1 MKNMTRLTIAIPNF
15 NGGEKL
21 KKAVTSCK
29 LIKMPQNEFDILI
42 VDNKSTDNSFEII
55 DELKKEFPNLR
66 VIKNQEN
73 VGRIQ
78 NWNVCIKNC
87 NSKYM
92 TFLFIN
98 DLISKHNNIEQIIEI
113 LDSDDSISLSLSPV
127 IKKENTTEYLKRK
140 YFDNP
145 VKCSSKKIA
154 EYSLKRGLFPFG
166 FIESNIYRVEDIK
179 NTENYFLDDFPFN
192 ADEIFSYSQVVIREH
207 VLFNHQ
213 PQIEWLIVE
222 DRTFGKT
229 KLEDE
234 IQEYYKTIEIIERN
248 MDLNINYGLVSTY
261 RLFNFIKYFSKNFR
275 KQGQRNHIFFY
286 ILSQMKKKNSFFTV
300 DSLLFKIIFKKL
312 KETDKEM
319 EDLLFK
325 EIITKCVKS
334 STIKS

>member
-1 MKNMTRLTIAIPNF
+1 MTRLTIAIPNF
-15 NGGEKL
+15 NGGKKL
-21 KKAVTSCK
+21 KKAIISCK
-29 LIKMPQNEFDILI
+29 LIKIPQDEFDILV
-42 VDNKSTDNSFEII
+42 VDNKSTDNSLEIV

-66 VIKNQEN
+66 LIKNQDN

-78 NWNVCIKNC
+78 NWNACIKNC
-87 NSKYM
+87 NSKYI

-98 DLISKHNNIEQIIEI
+98 DLISKHNNIDQILEI

-127 IKKENTTEYLKRK
+127 IKKENTTEYVKRK

-145 VKCSSKKIA
+145 VKCSSKKIT

-179 NTENYFLDDFPFN
+179 NAKNYFLDDFPFN
-192 ADEIFSYSQVVIREH
+192 ADEIFSYSQVVMREY

-222 DRTFGKT
+222 DRTFRKMR
-229 KLEDE
+229 LEDE
-234 IQEYYKTIEIIERN
+234 IQEYYKTIEVIERN
-248 MDLNINYGLVSTY
+248 MHLDIDYGLVSTY

-275 KQGQRNHIFFY
+275 RQGQRNRIFFY
-286 ILSQMKKKNSFFTV
+286 ILSQMKKKNSFFAV

-325 EIITKCVKS
+325 EIITKCVEE
-334 STIKS
+334 TIIKN

>member
-1 MKNMTRLTIAIPNF
+1 MNRLTIAIPNF

-21 KKAVTSCK
+21 KRAVTSCK
-29 LIKMPQNEFDILI
+29 LIKMPQNEFDILV

-234 IQEYYKTIEIIERN
+234 IQEYYKTLEIIERN
-248 MDLNINYGLVSTY
+248 MNLNIDYGLVSTY

>member
-1 MKNMTRLTIAIPNF
+1 MNRLTIAIPNF

-21 KKAVTSCK
+21 KRAVTSCK
-29 LIKMPQNEFDILI
+29 LIKMPQNEFDILV

-55 DELKKEFPNLR
+55 NELKKEFPNLR

-78 NWNVCIKNC
+78 NWNICIKNC

-92 TFLFIN
+92 TFLFIK

-179 NTENYFLDDFPFN
+179 NTKNYFLDDFPFN

-234 IQEYYKTIEIIERN
+234 IQEYYKTLEIIERN
-248 MDLNINYGLVSTY
+248 MDLNIDYGLVSTY

-275 KQGQRNHIFFY
+275 RQGQKNHIFFY

>member
-1 MKNMTRLTIAIPNF
+1 MTRLTIAIPNF

-29 LIKMPQNEFDILI
+29 LIKIPQNEFDILV

-78 NWNVCIKNC
+78 NWNICIKNC

-234 IQEYYKTIEIIERN
+234 IQEYYKTLEIIERN
-248 MDLNINYGLVSTY
+248 MDLNIDYGLVSTY

-275 KQGQRNHIFFY
+275 RQGQKNHIFFY

>member
-1 MKNMTRLTIAIPNF
+1 MTRLTIAIPNF

-29 LIKMPQNEFDILI
+29 LIKIPQNEFDILV
-42 VDNKSTDNSFEII
+42 VDNKSTDNSFEIN

-78 NWNVCIKNC
+78 NWNICIKNC

-179 NTENYFLDDFPFN
+179 NTKNYFLDDFPFN

-234 IQEYYKTIEIIERN
+234 IQEYYKTLEIIERN
-248 MDLNINYGLVSTY
+248 MDLNIDYGLVSTY

-275 KQGQRNHIFFY
+275 RQGQRNHIFFY

>member
-1 MKNMTRLTIAIPNF
+1 MNRLTIAIPNF

-21 KKAVTSCK
+21 KRAVTSCK
-29 LIKMPQNEFDILI
+29 LIKMPQNEFDILV

-55 DELKKEFPNLR
+55 NELKKEFPNLR

-78 NWNVCIKNC
+78 NWNICIKNC

-179 NTENYFLDDFPFN
+179 NTKNYFLDDFPFN

-248 MDLNINYGLVSTY
+248 MDLNIDYGLVSTY

-275 KQGQRNHIFFY
+275 RQGQRNHIFFY

-325 EIITKCVKS
+325 EIITKCVKE

>member
-1 MKNMTRLTIAIPNF
+1 MNRLTIAIPNF

-21 KKAVTSCK
+21 KRAVTSCK
-29 LIKMPQNEFDILI
+29 LIKMPQNEFDILV

-78 NWNVCIKNC
+78 NWNICIKNC

-234 IQEYYKTIEIIERN
+234 IQEYYKTLEIIERN
-248 MDLNINYGLVSTY
+248 MDLNIDYGLVSTY

-275 KQGQRNHIFFY
+275 RKGQRNHIFFY

-325 EIITKCVKS
+325 EIITKCVKG

>member
-1 MKNMTRLTIAIPNF
+1 MTRLTIAIPNF
-15 NGGEKL
+15 NGGKKL
-21 KKAVTSCK
+21 KKAIISCK
-29 LIKMPQNEFDILI
+29 LIKIPQDEFDILV
-42 VDNKSTDNSFEII
+42 VDNKSTDNSLEIV

-66 VIKNQEN
+66 LIKNQDN

-78 NWNVCIKNC
+78 NWNACIKNC
-87 NSKYM
+87 NSKYI

-98 DLISKHNNIEQIIEI
+98 DLISKHNNIDQILEI

-127 IKKENTTEYLKRK
+127 IKKENATEYVKRK

-179 NTENYFLDDFPFN
+179 NAKNYFLDDFPFN
-192 ADEIFSYSQVVIREH
+192 ADEIFSYSQVVMREY

-222 DRTFGKT
+222 DRTFRKMR
-229 KLEDE
+229 LEDE
-234 IQEYYKTIEIIERN
+234 IQEYYKTIEVIERN
-248 MDLNINYGLVSTY
+248 MHLDIDYGLVSTY

-275 KQGQRNHIFFY
+275 RQGQRNRIFFY
-286 ILSQMKKKNSFFTV
+286 ILSQMKKKNSFFAV

-325 EIITKCVKS
+325 EIITKCVEE
-334 STIKS
+334 TIIKN

>member
-1 MKNMTRLTIAIPNF
+1 MNRLTIAIPNF

-21 KKAVTSCK
+21 KRAVTSCK
-29 LIKMPQNEFDILI
+29 LIKIPQDEFEILV

-55 DELKKEFPNLR
+55 GELKKEFPNLR

-78 NWNVCIKNC
+78 NWNICIKNC

-179 NTENYFLDDFPFN
+179 NTKNYFLDDFPFN

-248 MDLNINYGLVSTY
+248 MDLNIDYGLVSTY

-275 KQGQRNHIFFY
+275 RKGQRNHIFFY

>member
-1 MKNMTRLTIAIPNF
+1 MTRLTIAIPNF
-15 NGGEKL
+15 NGGKKL
-21 KKAVTSCK
+21 KKAIISCK
-29 LIKMPQNEFDILI
+29 LIKIPQDEFDILV
-42 VDNKSTDNSFEII
+42 VDNKSTDNSLEIV

-66 VIKNQEN
+66 LIKNQDN

-78 NWNVCIKNC
+78 NWNACIKNC
-87 NSKYM
+87 NSKYI

-98 DLISKHNNIEQIIEI
+98 DLISKHNNIDQILEI

-179 NTENYFLDDFPFN
+179 NAKNYFLDDFPFN
-192 ADEIFSYSQVVIREH
+192 ADEIFSYSQVVMREY

-222 DRTFGKT
+222 DRTFRKM
-229 KLEDE
+229 KLKDE
-234 IQEYYKTIEIIERN
+234 IQEYYKTIEVIEKN
-248 MDLNINYGLVSTY
+248 MNLDIDYGLVSTY

-275 KQGQRNHIFFY
+275 RQGQRNRIFFY
-286 ILSQMKKKNSFFTV
+286 ILSQMKKKNSFFAV

-325 EIITKCVKS
+325 EIITKCVEE
-334 STIKS
+334 TIIKN

>member
-1 MKNMTRLTIAIPNF
+1 MNRLTIAIPNF

-29 LIKMPQNEFDILI
+29 LIKMPQNEFDILV

-78 NWNVCIKNC
+78 NWNICIKNC

-234 IQEYYKTIEIIERN
+234 IQEYYKTLEIIERN
-248 MDLNINYGLVSTY
+248 MDLNIDYGLVSTY

-275 KQGQRNHIFFY
+275 RQGQKNHIFFY

>member
-1 MKNMTRLTIAIPNF
+1 MTRLTIAIPNF

-21 KKAVTSCK
+21 KKAITSCK
-29 LIKMPQNEFDILI
+29 LIKIPQDEFEILV

-55 DELKKEFPNLR
+55 DNLKKEFPNLR
-66 VIKNQEN
+66 LIENQEN

-78 NWNVCIKNC
+78 NWNACIKNC
-87 NSKYM
+87 NSKYI

-98 DLISKHNNIEQIIEI
+98 DLISKHNNIDQIIEI
-113 LDSDDSISLSLSPV
+113 LDSDNSISLSLSPV
-127 IKKENTTEYLKRK
+127 IKKENTAEYLKRK
-140 YFDNP
+140 YFDKP
-145 VKCSSKKIA
+145 VKCYSKKIS

-192 ADEIFSYSQVVIREH
+192 ADEIFSYSQVVMREY

-213 PQIEWLIVE
+213 PQIEWLVVE
-222 DRTFGKT
+222 DRTFGKIR
-229 KLEDE
+229 LEDE
-234 IQEYYKTIEIIERN
+234 IQEYYKTIEIIEKN
-248 MDLNINYGLVSTY
+248 MKLDIDYGLVSTY

-275 KQGQRNHIFFY
+275 RQGQRNRIFFY
-286 ILSQMKKKNSFFTV
+286 ILSQMKKKNSFFAV

-325 EIITKCVKS
+325 EIITKCVDD
-334 STIKS
+334 STIKN

>member
-1 MKNMTRLTIAIPNF
+1 MNRLTIAIPNF

-21 KKAVTSCK
+21 KRAVTSCK
-29 LIKMPQNEFDILI
+29 LIKMPQNEFDILV

-179 NTENYFLDDFPFN
+179 NTKNYFLDDFPFN

-234 IQEYYKTIEIIERN
+234 IQEYYKTLEIIERN
-248 MDLNINYGLVSTY
+248 MDLNIDYGLVSTY

-275 KQGQRNHIFFY
+275 RKGQRNHIFFY

>member
-1 MKNMTRLTIAIPNF
+1 MTRLTIAIPNF

-21 KKAVTSCK
+21 KKAVASCK
-29 LIKMPQNEFDILI
+29 LIKIPQNEFEILV

-78 NWNVCIKNC
+78 NWNICIKNC

-166 FIESNIYRVEDIK
+166 FIESNFYRVEDIK

-248 MDLNINYGLVSTY
+248 MDLNIDYGLVSTY

-275 KQGQRNHIFFY
+275 RQEQRNHIFFY

-325 EIITKCVKS
+325 EIITKCVKG
-334 STIKS
+334 STIKG

>member
-1 MKNMTRLTIAIPNF
+1 MTRLTIAIPNF

-21 KKAVTSCK
+21 KKAIISCK
-29 LIKMPQNEFDILI
+29 LIKIPQDEFDILV
-42 VDNKSTDNSFEII
+42 VDNKSTDNSLEIV

-66 VIKNQEN
+66 LIKNQDN

-78 NWNVCIKNC
+78 NWNACIKNC
-87 NSKYM
+87 NSKYI

-98 DLISKHNNIEQIIEI
+98 DLISKHNNIDQILEI

-179 NTENYFLDDFPFN
+179 NAKNYFLDDFPFN
-192 ADEIFSYSQVVIREH
+192 ADEIFSYSQVVMREY

-222 DRTFGKT
+222 DRTFRKMR
-229 KLEDE
+229 LEDE
-234 IQEYYKTIEIIERN
+234 IQEYYKTIEVIERN
-248 MDLNINYGLVSTY
+248 MHLDIDYGLVSTY

-275 KQGQRNHIFFY
+275 RQGQRNRIFFY
-286 ILSQMKKKNSFFTV
+286 ILSQMKKKNSFFAV

-312 KETDKEM
+312 KEMDKEM

-325 EIITKCVKS
+325 EIITKCVEE
-334 STIKS
+334 TIIKN

>member
-1 MKNMTRLTIAIPNF
+1 MTRLTIAIPNF

-21 KKAVTSCK
+21 KKAIISCK
-29 LIKMPQNEFDILI
+29 LIKIPQDEFDILV
-42 VDNKSTDNSFEII
+42 VDNKSTDNSLEIV

-66 VIKNQEN
+66 LIKNQDN

-78 NWNVCIKNC
+78 NWNACIKNC
-87 NSKYM
+87 NSKYI

-98 DLISKHNNIEQIIEI
+98 DLISKHNNIDQILEI

-145 VKCSSKKIA
+145 VKCSSKKIS

-179 NTENYFLDDFPFN
+179 NAKNYFLDDFPFN
-192 ADEIFSYSQVVIREH
+192 ADEIFSYSQVVMREY

-222 DRTFGKT
+222 DRTFRKMR
-229 KLEDE
+229 LEDE
-234 IQEYYKTIEIIERN
+234 IQEYYKTIEVIERN
-248 MDLNINYGLVSTY
+248 MHLDIDYGLVSTY

-275 KQGQRNHIFFY
+275 RQGQRNRIFFY
-286 ILSQMKKKNSFFTV
+286 ILSQMKKKNSFFAV

-325 EIITKCVKS
+325 EIITKCVEE
-334 STIKS
+334 TIIKN

>member
-1 MKNMTRLTIAIPNF
+1 MNRLTIAIPNF

-21 KKAVTSCK
+21 KRAVTSCK
-29 LIKMPQNEFDILI
+29 LIKMPQNEFDILV

-78 NWNVCIKNC
+78 NWNICIKNC

-98 DLISKHNNIEQIIEI
+98 DLISKQNNIEQIIEI

-179 NTENYFLDDFPFN
+179 NAKNYFLDDFPFN
-192 ADEIFSYSQVVIREH
+192 ADEIFSYSQVVMREY

-222 DRTFGKT
+222 DRTFRKMR
-229 KLEDE
+229 LEDE
-234 IQEYYKTIEIIERN
+234 IQEYYKTIEVIERN
-248 MDLNINYGLVSTY
+248 MHLDIDDGLVSTY

-275 KQGQRNHIFFY
+275 RQGQRNRIFFY
-286 ILSQMKKKNSFFTV
+286 ILSQMKKKNSFFAV

-325 EIITKCVKS
+325 EIITKCVEE
-334 STIKS
+334 TIIKN

>member
-1 MKNMTRLTIAIPNF
+1 MTRLTIAIPNF

-42 VDNKSTDNSFEII
+42 VDNKSTDNSFKII

-312 KETDKEM
+312 RETDKEM

-325 EIITKCVKS
+325 EIITKCVKD

>member
-1 MKNMTRLTIAIPNF
+1 MNRLTIAIPNF

-21 KKAVTSCK
+21 KRAVTSCK
-29 LIKMPQNEFDILI
+29 LIKMPQNEFDILV

-55 DELKKEFPNLR
+55 NELKKEFPNLR

-78 NWNVCIKNC
+78 NWNICIKNC

-179 NTENYFLDDFPFN
+179 NTKNYFLDDFPFN

-234 IQEYYKTIEIIERN
+234 IQEYYKTLEIIERN
-248 MDLNINYGLVSTY
+248 VDLNIDYGLVSTY

-275 KQGQRNHIFFY
+275 RQGQRNHIFFY

-312 KETDKEM
+312 KERDKEM

-325 EIITKCVKS
+325 EIITKCVKGT
-334 STIKS
+334 TIKS

>member
-1 MKNMTRLTIAIPNF
+1 MTRLTIAIPNF
-15 NGGEKL
+15 NGGKKL
-21 KKAVTSCK
+21 KKAIISCK
-29 LIKMPQNEFDILI
+29 LIKIPQDEFDILV
-42 VDNKSTDNSFEII
+42 VDNKSTDNSLEIV
-55 DELKKEFPNLR
+55 DELKNEFPNLR
-66 VIKNQEN
+66 LIKNQDN

-78 NWNVCIKNC
+78 NWNACIKNC
-87 NSKYM
+87 NSKYI

-98 DLISKHNNIEQIIEI
+98 DLISKHNNIDQILEI

-179 NTENYFLDDFPFN
+179 NAKNYFLDDFPFN
-192 ADEIFSYSQVVIREH
+192 ADEIFSYSQVVMREY

-222 DRTFGKT
+222 DRTFRKMR
-229 KLEDE
+229 LEDE
-234 IQEYYKTIEIIERN
+234 IEEYYKTIEVIERN
-248 MDLNINYGLVSTY
+248 MHLDIDYGLVSTY

-275 KQGQRNHIFFY
+275 RQGQRNRIFFY
-286 ILSQMKKKNSFFTV
+286 ILSQMKKKNSFFAV

-325 EIITKCVKS
+325 EIITKCVEE
-334 STIKS
+334 TIIKN

>member
-1 MKNMTRLTIAIPNF
+1 MTRLTIAIPNF

-29 LIKMPQNEFDILI
+29 LIKMPQNEFDILV

-248 MDLNINYGLVSTY
+248 MDLNIDYGLVSTY

-275 KQGQRNHIFFY
+275 RKGQRNHIFFY

>member
-1 MKNMTRLTIAIPNF
+1 MTRLTIAIPNF

-29 LIKMPQNEFDILI
+29 LIKMPQNEFDILV

-78 NWNVCIKNC
+78 NWNICIKNC

-179 NTENYFLDDFPFN
+179 NTKNYFLDDFPFN

-325 EIITKCVKS
+325 EIITKCVKD

>member
-1 MKNMTRLTIAIPNF
+1 MTRLTIAIPNF
-15 NGGEKL
+15 NGGKKL
-21 KKAVTSCK
+21 KKAITSCK
-29 LIKMPQNEFDILI
+29 LIKIPQDEFDILV
-42 VDNKSTDNSFEII
+42 VDNKSTDNSLEIV

-66 VIKNQEN
+66 LIKNQDN

-78 NWNVCIKNC
+78 NWNACIKNC
-87 NSKYM
+87 NSKYI

-98 DLISKHNNIEQIIEI
+98 DLISKHNNIDQILEI

-179 NTENYFLDDFPFN
+179 NAKNYFLDDFPFN
-192 ADEIFSYSQVVIREH
+192 ADEIFSYSQVVMREY

-222 DRTFGKT
+222 DRTFRKMR
-229 KLEDE
+229 LEDE
-234 IQEYYKTIEIIERN
+234 IEEYYKTIEVIERN
-248 MDLNINYGLVSTY
+248 MHLDIDYGLVSTY

-275 KQGQRNHIFFY
+275 RQGQRNRIFFY
-286 ILSQMKKKNSFFTV
+286 ILSQMKKKNSFFAV

-325 EIITKCVKS
+325 EIITKCVEK
-334 STIKS
+334 TIIKN

>member
-1 MKNMTRLTIAIPNF
+1 MNRLTIAIPNF

-21 KKAVTSCK
+21 KRAVTSCK
-29 LIKMPQNEFDILI
+29 LIKMPQNEFDILV

-325 EIITKCVKS
+325 EIITKCVKGS
-334 STIKS
+334 AIKS

>member
-1 MKNMTRLTIAIPNF
+1 MTRLTIAIPNF

-29 LIKMPQNEFDILI
+29 LIKMPQNEFDILV

-234 IQEYYKTIEIIERN
+234 IQEYYKTIEIIGRN

-275 KQGQRNHIFFY
+275 RQGQRNHIFFY

-325 EIITKCVKS
+325 EIITKCVKD

>member
-1 MKNMTRLTIAIPNF
+1 MTRLTIAIPNF
-15 NGGEKL
+15 NGGKKL
-21 KKAVTSCK
+21 KKAIISCK
-29 LIKMPQNEFDILI
+29 LIKIPQDEFDILV
-42 VDNKSTDNSFEII
+42 VDNKSTDNSLEIV

-66 VIKNQEN
+66 LIKNQDN

-78 NWNVCIKNC
+78 NWNACIKNC
-87 NSKYM
+87 NSKYI

-98 DLISKHNNIEQIIEI
+98 DLISKHNNIDQILEI

-127 IKKENTTEYLKRK
+127 IKKDNNAEYVKRK

-145 VKCSSKKIA
+145 VKCSSKKIT

-179 NTENYFLDDFPFN
+179 NAKNYFLDDFPFN
-192 ADEIFSYSQVVIREH
+192 ADEIFSYSQVVMREY

-222 DRTFGKT
+222 DRTFRKMR
-229 KLEDE
+229 LEDE
-234 IQEYYKTIEIIERN
+234 IEEYYKTIEVIERN
-248 MDLNINYGLVSTY
+248 MHLDIDYGLVSTY

-275 KQGQRNHIFFY
+275 RQGQRNRIFFY
-286 ILSQMKKKNSFFTV
+286 ILSQMKKKNSFFAV

-325 EIITKCVKS
+325 EIITKCVEK
-334 STIKS
+334 TIIKN

>member
-1 MKNMTRLTIAIPNF
+1 MTRLTIAIPNF

-29 LIKMPQNEFDILI
+29 LIKMPQNEFDILV

-78 NWNVCIKNC
+78 NWNICIKNC

-179 NTENYFLDDFPFN
+179 NTKNYFLDDFPFN

-234 IQEYYKTIEIIERN
+234 IQEYYKTLEIIERN
-248 MDLNINYGLVSTY
+248 MDLNIDYGLVSTY

-275 KQGQRNHIFFY
+275 RKGQRNHIFFY

>member
-1 MKNMTRLTIAIPNF
+1 MTRLTIAIPNF

-21 KKAVTSCK
+21 KKAITSCK
-29 LIKMPQNEFDILI
+29 LIKIPQDEFDILV
-42 VDNKSTDNSFEII
+42 VDNKSTDNSLEIV

-66 VIKNQEN
+66 LIKNQDN

-78 NWNVCIKNC
+78 NWNACIKNC
-87 NSKYM
+87 NSKYI

-98 DLISKHNNIEQIIEI
+98 DLISKHNNIDQILEI

-145 VKCSSKKIA
+145 VKCSSKKIS

-179 NTENYFLDDFPFN
+179 NAKNYFLDDFPFN
-192 ADEIFSYSQVVIREH
+192 ADEIFSYSQVVMREY

-222 DRTFGKT
+222 DRTFRKMR
-229 KLEDE
+229 LEDE
-234 IQEYYKTIEIIERN
+234 IQEYYKTIEVIERN
-248 MDLNINYGLVSTY
+248 MHLDIDYGLVSTY

-275 KQGQRNHIFFY
+275 RQGQRNRIFFY
-286 ILSQMKKKNSFFTV
+286 ILSQMKKKNSFFAV

-325 EIITKCVKS
+325 EIITKCVEE
-334 STIKS
+334 TIIKN

>member
-1 MKNMTRLTIAIPNF
+1 MTRLTIAIPNF

-78 NWNVCIKNC
+78 NWNICIKNC

-98 DLISKHNNIEQIIEI
+98 DLISKYNNIEQIVEI

-286 ILSQMKKKNSFFTV
+286 ILSQMKKKNSFFAV
-300 DSLLFKIIFKKL
+300 DALLFKIIFKKL

-325 EIITKCVKS
+325 EIITKCVKGS
-334 STIKS
+334 AIKS

>member
-1 MKNMTRLTIAIPNF
+1 MTRLTIAIPNF

-29 LIKMPQNEFDILI
+29 LIKMPQNEFDILV

-78 NWNVCIKNC
+78 NWNICIKNC

-127 IKKENTTEYLKRK
+127 IKKENTAEYLKRK

-179 NTENYFLDDFPFN
+179 NTKNYFLDDFPFN

-234 IQEYYKTIEIIERN
+234 IQEYYKTLEIIERN
-248 MDLNINYGLVSTY
+248 MDLNIDYGLVSTY

-275 KQGQRNHIFFY
+275 RQGQRNHIFFY

>member
-1 MKNMTRLTIAIPNF
+1 MTRLTIAIPNF

-21 KKAVTSCK
+21 KKAITSCK
-29 LIKMPQNEFDILI
+29 LIKIPQDEFEILV

-55 DELKKEFPNLR
+55 GELKKEFPNLR
-66 VIKNQEN
+66 LIENQEN

-87 NSKYM
+87 NSKYI

-98 DLISKHNNIEQIIEI
+98 DLISKHNNIDQIIEI
-113 LDSDDSISLSLSPV
+113 LDSDNSISLSLSPV
-127 IKKENTTEYLKRK
+127 IKKENTAEYLKRK

-145 VKCSSKKIA
+145 VKCYSKKIA

-192 ADEIFSYSQVVIREH
+192 ADEIFSYSQVVMREY

-222 DRTFGKT
+222 DRTFGKIR
-229 KLEDE
+229 LEDE
-234 IQEYYKTIEIIERN
+234 IQEYYKTLEIIERN
-248 MDLNINYGLVSTY
+248 MDLNIDYGLVSTY

-275 KQGQRNHIFFY
+275 RQGQRNHIFFY

-325 EIITKCVKS
+325 EIITKCVKD

>member
-1 MKNMTRLTIAIPNF
+1 MTRLTIAIPNF
-15 NGGEKL
+15 NGGKKL
-21 KKAVTSCK
+21 KKAIISCK
-29 LIKMPQNEFDILI
+29 LIKIPQDEFDILV
-42 VDNKSTDNSFEII
+42 VDNKSTDNSLEIV

-66 VIKNQEN
+66 LIKNQDN

-78 NWNVCIKNC
+78 NWNACIKNC
-87 NSKYM
+87 NSKYI

-98 DLISKHNNIEQIIEI
+98 DLISKHNNIDQILEI

-179 NTENYFLDDFPFN
+179 NAKNYFLDDFPFN
-192 ADEIFSYSQVVIREH
+192 ADEIFSYSQVVMREY

-222 DRTFGKT
+222 DRTFRKMR
-229 KLEDE
+229 LEDE
-234 IQEYYKTIEIIERN
+234 IQEYYKTIEVIERN
-248 MDLNINYGLVSTY
+248 MHLDIDYGLVSTY

-275 KQGQRNHIFFY
+275 RQGQRNRIFFY
-286 ILSQMKKKNSFFTV
+286 ILSQMKKKNSFFAV

-325 EIITKCVKS
+325 EIITKCVEK
-334 STIKS
+334 TIIKN

>member
-1 MKNMTRLTIAIPNF
+1 MTRLTIAIPNF

-275 KQGQRNHIFFY
+275 RQGQRNHIFFY

-325 EIITKCVKS
+325 EIITKCVKG

>member
-1 MKNMTRLTIAIPNF
+1 MTRLTIAIPNF

-29 LIKMPQNEFDILI
+29 LIKMPQNEFDILV

-78 NWNVCIKNC
+78 NWNICIKNC

-248 MDLNINYGLVSTY
+248 MDLNIDYGLVSTY

-275 KQGQRNHIFFY
+275 RKGQRNHIFFY

>member
-1 MKNMTRLTIAIPNF
+1 MTRLTIAIPNF

-21 KKAVTSCK
+21 KKAITSCK
-29 LIKMPQNEFDILI
+29 LIKIPQDEFEILV

-55 DELKKEFPNLR
+55 GELKKEFPNLR
-66 VIKNQEN
+66 LIENQEN

-87 NSKYM
+87 NSKYI

-98 DLISKHNNIEQIIEI
+98 DLISKHNNIDQIIEI
-113 LDSDDSISLSLSPV
+113 LDSDNSISLSLSPV
-127 IKKENTTEYLKRK
+127 IKKENTAEYLKRK

-145 VKCSSKKIA
+145 VKCYSKKIA

-192 ADEIFSYSQVVIREH
+192 ADEIFSYSQVVMREY

-222 DRTFGKT
+222 DRTFGKIR
-229 KLEDE
+229 LEDE
-234 IQEYYKTIEIIERN
+234 IQEYYKTLEIIERN
-248 MDLNINYGLVSTY
+248 MDLNIDYGLVSTY

-275 KQGQRNHIFFY
+275 RQGQRNHIFFY
-286 ILSQMKKKNSFFTV
+286 ILSQMKRKILFLQLILYCLKLFLKNSKKQIRKWRIYY
-300 DSLLFKIIFKKL
+300 SKKL
-312 KETDKEM
+312 LQNVLKTVQLKVR
-319 EDLLFK
+319 
-325 EIITKCVKS
+325 I
-334 STIKS
+334 

>member
-1 MKNMTRLTIAIPNF
+1 MTRLTIAIPNF
-15 NGGEKL
+15 NGGKKL
-21 KKAVTSCK
+21 KKAIISCK
-29 LIKMPQNEFDILI
+29 LIKIPQDEFDILV
-42 VDNKSTDNSFEII
+42 VDNKSTDNSLEIV

-66 VIKNQEN
+66 LIKNQDN

-78 NWNVCIKNC
+78 NWNACIKNC
-87 NSKYM
+87 NSKYI

-98 DLISKHNNIEQIIEI
+98 DLISKHNNIDQILEI

-127 IKKENTTEYLKRK
+127 IKKENTTEYVKRK

-145 VKCSSKKIA
+145 VKCSSKKIS

-179 NTENYFLDDFPFN
+179 NAKNYFLDDFPFN
-192 ADEIFSYSQVVIREH
+192 ADEIFSYSQVVMREY

-222 DRTFGKT
+222 DRTFRKMR
-229 KLEDE
+229 LEDE
-234 IQEYYKTIEIIERN
+234 IEEYYKTIEVIERN
-248 MDLNINYGLVSTY
+248 MHLDIDYGLVSTY

-275 KQGQRNHIFFY
+275 RQGQRNRIFFY
-286 ILSQMKKKNSFFTV
+286 ILSQMKKKNSFFAV

-325 EIITKCVKS
+325 EIITKCVEK
-334 STIKS
+334 TIIKN

>member
-1 MKNMTRLTIAIPNF
+1 MTRLTIAIPNF
-15 NGGEKL
+15 NGGKKL
-21 KKAVTSCK
+21 KKAIISCK
-29 LIKMPQNEFDILI
+29 LIKIPQDEFDILV
-42 VDNKSTDNSFEII
+42 VDNKSTDNSLEIV

-66 VIKNQEN
+66 LIKNQDN

-78 NWNVCIKNC
+78 NWNACIKNC
-87 NSKYM
+87 NSKYI

-98 DLISKHNNIEQIIEI
+98 DLISKHNNIDQILEI

-127 IKKENTTEYLKRK
+127 IKKENTTEYVKRK

-145 VKCSSKKIA
+145 VKCSSKKIS

-179 NTENYFLDDFPFN
+179 NAKNYFLDDFPFN
-192 ADEIFSYSQVVIREH
+192 ADEIFSYSQVVMREY

-222 DRTFGKT
+222 DRTFRKMR
-229 KLEDE
+229 LEDE
-234 IQEYYKTIEIIERN
+234 IQEYYKTIEVIERN
-248 MDLNINYGLVSTY
+248 MHLDIDYGLVSTY

-275 KQGQRNHIFFY
+275 RQGQRNRIFFY
-286 ILSQMKKKNSFFTV
+286 ILSQMKKKNSFFAV

-325 EIITKCVKS
+325 EIITKCVEE
-334 STIKS
+334 TIIKN

>member
-1 MKNMTRLTIAIPNF
+1 MTRLTIAIPNF

-29 LIKMPQNEFDILI
+29 LIKIPQNEFDILV
-42 VDNKSTDNSFEII
+42 VDNKSTDNSFEIN

-78 NWNVCIKNC
+78 NWNICIKNC

-234 IQEYYKTIEIIERN
+234 IQEYYKTLEIIERN
-248 MDLNINYGLVSTY
+248 MDLNIDYGLVSTY

-275 KQGQRNHIFFY
+275 RQGQRNHIFFY

>member
-1 MKNMTRLTIAIPNF
+1 MTRLTIAIPNF

-21 KKAVTSCK
+21 KKAITSCK
-29 LIKMPQNEFDILI
+29 LIKIPQDEFDILV
-42 VDNKSTDNSFEII
+42 VDNKSTDNSLEIV
-55 DELKKEFPNLR
+55 DELKNEFPNLR
-66 VIKNQEN
+66 LIKNQDN

-78 NWNVCIKNC
+78 NWNACIKNC
-87 NSKYM
+87 NSKYI

-98 DLISKHNNIEQIIEI
+98 DLISKHNNIDQILEI

-179 NTENYFLDDFPFN
+179 NAKNYFLDDFPFN
-192 ADEIFSYSQVVIREH
+192 ADEIFSYSQVVMREY

-222 DRTFGKT
+222 DRTFRKMR
-229 KLEDE
+229 LEDE
-234 IQEYYKTIEIIERN
+234 IQEYYKTIEVIERN
-248 MDLNINYGLVSTY
+248 MHLDIDYGLVSTY

-275 KQGQRNHIFFY
+275 RQGQRNRIFFY
-286 ILSQMKKKNSFFTV
+286 ILSQMKKKNSFFAV

-325 EIITKCVKS
+325 EIITKCVEK
-334 STIKS
+334 TIIKN

>member
-1 MKNMTRLTIAIPNF
+1 MTRLTIAIPNF

-234 IQEYYKTIEIIERN
+234 IQEYYKTLEIIERN
-248 MDLNINYGLVSTY
+248 MDLNIDYGLVSTY

-275 KQGQRNHIFFY
+275 RKGQRNHIFFY

-325 EIITKCVKS
+325 EIITKCVKG